1 MNYQKFMDEAK
12 KIGLESFELY
22 VSRSYRLGIEL
33 FHQEISSYTVA
44 DVTIIAARG
53 IYQGKM
59 GYAYSEL
66 NDNTTPLYLAEQVK
80 ENAKAISSSE
90 AAYIFEGSFLYKKKK
105 VFSPNMEKMSTE
117 EKIQMLHE
125 IETKLRAYDT
135 RIVEVGGVSYE
146 ESISEVTLINSYGL
160 ELKHKSNDFMIYAEA
175 VAKENDEVK
184 TGYKIVFGNDPTTI
198 DVDDLVKKSAEN
210 ALSKLGGAPAISKD
224 YPCVFSPKVFAS
236 LMSCF
241 LSSAN
246 AEEVLKHSSSLEN
259 KLGDLVA
266 SKKVTIIE
274 DPLMRN
280 VFFRYFDDEG
290 VATSS
295 KTIVERGV
303 LKTYL
308 HNLSTVHQMGV
319 APTGNGYKAG
329 AKGKVG
335 ISLCN
340 VYLKP
345 GKHSEEEMLSSI
357 IEGVYINDVQ
367 GLHAGMNMQ
376 SGNFS
381 LQAAGFMI
389 RNGKIA
395 EPINLITIAGNL
407 FEIMKNVKD
416 IANNVET
423 QLSSITCPSVYVRSI
438 AISGK

>member
-90 AAYIFEGSFLYKKKK
+90 AAYIFEGSPLYKKKK

-135 RIVEVGGVSYE
+135 RIVEIGGVSYE
-146 ESISEVTLINSYGL
+146 ESISEITLINSYGL

-175 VAKENDEVK
+175 VAKENDEIK

-198 DVDDLVKKSAEN
+198 DIVDLVKQSADN
-210 ALSKLGGAPAISKD
+210 ALSKLGGEPALSKD
-224 YPCVFSPKVFAS
+224 YPCVFAPKVFSS

-241 LSSAN
+241 LSSAK
-246 AEEVLKHSSSLEN
+246 AEEVLKHSSALEG

-274 DPLMRN
+274 DP
-280 VFFRYFDDEG
+280 
-290 VATSS
+290 
-295 KTIVERGV
+295 
-303 LKTYL
+303 
-308 HNLSTVHQMGV
+308 
-319 APTGNGYKAG
+319 
-329 AKGKVG
+329 
-335 ISLCN
+335 
-340 VYLKP
+340 
-345 GKHSEEEMLSSI
+345 
-357 IEGVYINDVQ
+357 
-367 GLHAGMNMQ
+367 
-376 SGNFS
+376 
-381 LQAAGFMI
+381 
-389 RNGKIA
+389 
-395 EPINLITIAGNL
+395 
-407 FEIMKNVKD
+407 
-416 IANNVET
+416 
-423 QLSSITCPSVYVRSI
+423 
-438 AISGK
+438 

>member
-1 MNYQKFMDEAK
+1 MKKKVEKNLGEFEAVC
-12 KIGLESFELY
+12 EDY
-22 VSRSYRLGIEL
+22 SYDGKG
-33 FHQEISSYTVA
+33 
-44 DVTIIAARG
+44 VTH
-53 IYQGKM
+53 YQGKVVFVN
-59 GYAYSEL
+59 GFFL
-66 NDNTTPLYLAEQVK
+66 NE
-80 ENAKAISSSE
+80 KAIIRLTYERSE
-90 AAYIFEGSFLYKKKK
+90 FYIGKIVKLLTKSPSRIEPKCKVCTTCGGCSFQQLDYAAQLDFKTHK
-105 VFSPNMEKMSTE
+105 VEEAFRKIGNMKIKVLPCLGMENPYYYRN
-117 EKIQMLHE
+117 KIQMPVGLSQTGRIITGFYKEKTHE
-125 IETKLRAYDT
+125 IVPIETCY
-135 RIVEVGGVSYE
+135 I
-146 ESISEVTLINSYGL
+146 
-160 ELKHKSNDFMIYAEA
+160 
-175 VAKENDEVK
+175 ENEK
-184 TGYKIVFGNDPTTI
+184 
-198 DVDDLVKKSAEN
+198 
-210 ALSKLGGAPAISKD
+210 
-224 YPCVFSPKVFAS
+224 
-236 LMSCF
+236 
-241 LSSAN
+241 
-246 AEEVLKHSSSLEN
+246 AEEVLKHSSTLEG

-290 VATSS
+290 VATFP
-295 KTIVERGV
+295 KTIVEKGV

-308 HNLSTVHQMGV
+308 HNLSTAHQMGV

-345 GKHSEEEMLSSI
+345 GKHTEEEMLSTI
-357 IEGVYINDVQ
+357 LEGVYINDVQ

-389 RNGKIA
+389 RDGKIA

-407 FEIMKNVKD
+407 FEILKNVKD
-416 IANNVET
+416 IANNSET